1 MLLERGFTLLVVR
14 SLAVCKWHLIRKD
27 PDMLSCGILQYVID
41 ILANFCLYEFRSHQ
55 VSIVVIAGTPYL
67 VDVGFGSKSSF
78 S

>member
-1 MLLERGFTLLVVR
+1 MARECTLLVVR
-14 SLAVCKWHLIRKD
+14 GLAVCKWHFIMND
-27 PDMLSCGILQYVID
+27 PDMLRCGILQYVID